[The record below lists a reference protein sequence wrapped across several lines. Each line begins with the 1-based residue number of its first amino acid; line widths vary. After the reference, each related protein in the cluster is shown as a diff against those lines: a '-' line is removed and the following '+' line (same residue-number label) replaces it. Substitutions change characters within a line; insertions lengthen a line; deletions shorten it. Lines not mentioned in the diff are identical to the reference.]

1 VDEIVRSVHR
11 AYDDVLP
18 GLPYAELPVIAI
30 SGTSFAARR
39 VNRMI
44 YQGTGSSMSQGF
56 IANVASRL
64 ETNPIEESED
74 EDPPP
79 SSYITHL
86 YPSDCSNIMS
96 TMKSLVTGFVERP
109 PAGQDGETIVK
120 IPDISRVE
128 GCCVAS
134 KTKTGDIVVQLR
146 Y

>member
-1 VDEIVRSVHR
+1 
-11 AYDDVLP
+11 
-18 GLPYAELPVIAI
+18 
-30 SGTSFAARR
+30 
-39 VNRMI
+39 
-44 YQGTGSSMSQGF
+44 MSQGF
-56 IANVASRL
+56 IADVANRL
-64 ETNPIEESED
+64 EATPVEESED

-109 PAGQDGETIVK
+109 PAGQDGETIII

-128 GCCVAS
+128 SAMSTS

>member
-1 VDEIVRSVHR
+1 
-11 AYDDVLP
+11 
-18 GLPYAELPVIAI
+18 
-30 SGTSFAARR
+30 
-39 VNRMI
+39 
-44 YQGTGSSMSQGF
+44 MSQGF

-64 ETNPIEESED
+64 EANPVEESED

-96 TMKSLVTGFVERP
+96 TMKCLVTGFVERP
-109 PAGQDGETIVK
+109 PVGHDGETIV
-120 IPDISRVE
+120 IISDVSFVE

-134 KTKTGDIVVQLR
+134 KTKTDGIAVQLR

>member
-1 VDEIVRSVHR
+1 MHR
-11 AYDDVLP
+11 AYDDILP
-18 GLPYAELPVIAI
+18 GLPYAEIPVIAI
-30 SGTSFAARR
+30 SGTFFAARR
-39 VNRMI
+39 VDQVR
-44 YQGTGSSMSQGF
+44 YQGIGSSMSQGF
-56 IANVASRL
+56 IANVARRL
-64 ETNPIEESED
+64 DANPVEESED

-109 PAGQDGETIVK
+109 PAGQDGETIVI

-134 KTKTGDIVVQLR
+134 KTKTDDIVVQLR